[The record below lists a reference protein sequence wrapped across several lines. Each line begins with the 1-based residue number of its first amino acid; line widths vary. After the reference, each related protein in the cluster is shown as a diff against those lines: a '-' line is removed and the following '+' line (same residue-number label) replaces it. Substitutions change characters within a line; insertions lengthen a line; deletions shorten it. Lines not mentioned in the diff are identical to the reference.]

1 MNYGVFAGFLGASL
15 ATLAI
20 AVPAAA
26 HISLE
31 KGGTH
36 LSRYGDTAADIKAGP
51 CGRTAGTRGSH
62 IYSYKP
68 GETIT
73 VSIVEYVPHPG
84 YFRIAF
90 DNDGDDGFKEPA
102 SIKPVDPN
110 RACPDSNPGDHC
122 GASDFYNT
130 PAVLPNMDNLNPH
143 LAGAANQ
150 KYTWQVTLPNVECTN
165 CTLQIIQVMEDDL
178 FHGAY
183 DPTPGVGVED
193 IYHQCIDLVLA
204 ANADGGLTNV
214 DAGSSSGGTSGGSSS
229 GTSGTGGSSGTS
241 GTGSSSGT
249 SGTGSSS
256 GTSGT
261 GSSGTSG
268 TSGSS
273 SGNGA
278 GGSSGS
284 SSQPGGC
291 AMTNG
296 SSAGAT
302 SLGLL
307 AAVGLLFSARRR
319 RERRSAR

>member
-1 MNYGVFAGFLGASL
+1 MNYGVLAGFLGASL

-51 CGRTAGTRGSH
+51 CGRTGGARGPH

-102 SIKPVDPN
+102 SIKPVDPA
-110 RACPDSNPGDHC
+110 RRCPDGNPNDMC

-130 PAVLPNMDNLNPH
+130 PAVLPKMDNLNPH

-193 IYHQCIDLVLA
+193 IYHQCIDIVLA
-204 ANADGGLTNV
+204 ANADGGLTTV
-214 DAGSSSGGTSGGSSS
+214 DAGSSSGSTS
-229 GTSGTGGSSGTS
+229 
-241 GTGSSSGT
+241 SSSGT
-249 SGTGSSS
+249 SGTGSTSS
-256 GTSGT
+256 GGTSGSTSSGGTSGT

-268 TSGSS
+268 AGGSS

-278 GGSSGS
+278 SGSSGS
-284 SSQPGGC
+284 SGSGSTGGC
-291 AMTNG
+291 STSSS
-296 SSAGAT
+296 SSAGAA

-319 RERRSAR
+319 RALRGSR